1 VEDNPINAMLSR
13 ELLRRRGFEVKDVA
27 SGEAALSALMQDR
40 FDVVLTDLHMPGLDG
55 LETTR
60 RLREMEMEE
69 NRARTPVVALTAD
82 ANQGIR
88 EACQE
93 AGMDGF
99 LTKPID
105 PAELDSV
112 LQTLFQPDQ
121 AAHRA
126 A

>member
-1 VEDNPINAMLSR
+1 M
-13 ELLRRRGFEVKDVA
+13 
-27 SGEAALSALMQDR
+27 DR
-40 FDVVLTDLHMPGLDG
+40 FIARANIAHFRDLLARETDPEQRRVIEGLLA
-55 LETTR
+55 LEQKK
-60 RLREMEMEE
+60 LEIAEG
-69 NRARTPVVALTAD
+69 RARTPVVALTAD

-112 LQTLFQPDQ
+112 LQTIFQPAAIQ
-121 AAHRA
+121 AA
-126 A
+126 